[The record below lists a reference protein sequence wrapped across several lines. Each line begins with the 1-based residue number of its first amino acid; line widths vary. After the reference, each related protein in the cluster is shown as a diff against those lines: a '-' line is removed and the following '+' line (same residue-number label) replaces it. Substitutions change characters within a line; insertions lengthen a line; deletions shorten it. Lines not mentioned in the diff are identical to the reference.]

1 MTKAQEASVF
11 SNGKTTES
19 GYPIGDPSRMFLRY
33 IDGGDA
39 PGAAPAADEFRTV
52 AGEGSDQPPATQPPA
67 QPAAA
72 ADAPPAPAA
81 PPADPKPADT
91 PTPPAD
97 APTKPWGDDK
107 DFNPEKAWNLIENL
121 KKDKAGKEKAVA
133 DARAEATTQAQKDLV
148 EKLARELGV
157 IEDPKDPADLLNSVT
172 AQKDGLSK
180 ENRLLKVENT
190 VIRSASTLGA
200 DLEAVLDSRELE
212 RKFLEI
218 DPSADDYTAQVA
230 GIVKEAV
237 EKNPARYRKAQV
249 APGASGGDFTSG
261 NGSGPKD
268 PAPADDDIEEARKK
282 AAARK
287 EGRA

>member
-1 MTKAQEASVF
+1 MF

-39 PGAAPAADEFRTV
+39 PGSAGTPPAGAEFRTV
-52 AGEGSDQPPATQPPA
+52 AGEGADQPPATQPPA

-81 PPADPKPADT
+81 PPEDPKPADT
-91 PTPPAD
+91 PTPPPAD
-97 APTKPWGDDK
+97 TPKKPWGDDK
-107 DFNPEKAWNLIENL
+107 DFDPDKAWNLIENL
-121 KKDKAGKEKAVA
+121 RKDKAGREQAVA
-133 DARAEATTQAQKDLV
+133 DARKEASTQAQKDLV
-148 EKLARELGV
+148 ERIAKELGV
-157 IEDPKDPADLLNSVT
+157 IEEPKDPADLLNSVT

-190 VIRSASTLGA
+190 VIRSASSLGA

-212 RKFLEI
+212 RRFLEI
-218 DPSADDYTAQVA
+218 DPSADDYGSQVA
-230 GIVKEAV
+230 AIVKDAV

-261 NGSGPKD
+261 NGGGPKP

-287 EGRA
+287 EGRV